1 MKTNTKTS
9 KVVGLGLFTAI
20 VVVLQFLGSFIK
32 FGPFS
37 ITLVLAP
44 IVIGAALYG
53 IGAGAYLG
61 LVFGA
66 TVLISGDAAAFLT
79 INPIGTVIIVLLK
92 GMLAGLAAGLIYS
105 LISKAS
111 SLAGVIVAGVVCP
124 IVNTGIFL
132 AGCYI
137 FFQEWLVA
145 VFGTTGFVTVVAGLV
160 GVNFLVELGIN
171 MVLSTAIVKIID
183 LGKKQ
188 LNSKT
193 KA

>member
-124 IVNTGIFL
+124 IVNTAIFL

>member
-20 VVVLQFLGSFIK
+20 VVVLQLLGSFIK

-92 GMLAGLAAGLIYS
+92 GMLAGLSAGLIYS

-160 GVNFLVELGIN
+160 GVNFLIELGIN

>member
-1 MKTNTKTS
+1 MKKNTKTS

-92 GMLAGLAAGLIYS
+92 GMLAGLAAGLVYS

-160 GVNFLVELGIN
+160 TINFAIELGIN

>member
-20 VVVLQFLGSFIK
+20 VVVLQLLGSFIK

-61 LVFGA
+61 LVFGV

-92 GMLAGLAAGLIYS
+92 CMLAGLAAGLIYS

-171 MVLSTAIVKIID
+171 MLLSTAIVKIID

>member
-111 SLAGVIVAGVVCP
+111 SLAGVIVAGIVCP

>member
-20 VVVLQFLGSFIK
+20 VVVLQLLGSFIK

-92 GMLAGLAAGLIYS
+92 GMLAGLTAGLVYS

-124 IVNTGIFL
+124 IVNTGMFL

-193 KA
+193 KV

>member
-53 IGAGAYLG
+53 IGAGTYLG

-92 GMLAGLAAGLIYS
+92 GMLAGLTAGLVYS

>member
-20 VVVLQFLGSFIK
+20 VVVLQLLGSFIK

-92 GMLAGLAAGLIYS
+92 GMLAGLAAGLVYS
-105 LISKAS
+105 LISKAN
-111 SLAGVIVAGVVCP
+111 SLAGVIVAGIVCP
-124 IVNTGIFL
+124 FVNTGIFL

>member
-1 MKTNTKTS
+1 MKTNTKTG

-20 VVVLQFLGSFIK
+20 VVILQLLGSFIK
-32 FGPFS
+32 FGTFS

-92 GMLAGLAAGLIYS
+92 GMLAGLAAGLVYS

-137 FFQEWLVA
+137 FFQEWLVE

-160 GVNFLVELGIN
+160 TINFAIELGIN

>member
-92 GMLAGLAAGLIYS
+92 GMLAGLAAGL
-105 LISKAS
+105 
-111 SLAGVIVAGVVCP
+111 V
-124 IVNTGIFL
+124 
-132 AGCYI
+132 
-137 FFQEWLVA
+137 
-145 VFGTTGFVTVVAGLV
+145 
-160 GVNFLVELGIN
+160 
-171 MVLSTAIVKIID
+171 
-183 LGKKQ
+183 
-188 LNSKT
+188 
-193 KA
+193 

>member
-1 MKTNTKTS
+1 MKTNTKTG

-20 VVVLQFLGSFIK
+20 VVVLQLLGSFIK

-61 LVFGA
+61 LVFGV

-92 GMLAGLAAGLIYS
+92 GMLAGLSAGMVYS
-105 LISKAS
+105 LVQKADYARRNHPIFHDYTGSKS
-111 SLAGVIVAGVVCP
+111 TC
-124 IVNTGIFL
+124 FDF
-132 AGCYI
+132 GCHGR
-137 FFQEWLVA
+137 ER
-145 VFGTTGFVTVVAGLV
+145 
-160 GVNFLVELGIN
+160 
-171 MVLSTAIVKIID
+171 
-183 LGKKQ
+183 
-188 LNSKT
+188 
-193 KA
+193 

>member
-53 IGAGAYLG
+53 IGAGTYLG
-61 LVFGA
+61 LVFGT
-66 TVLISGDAAAFLT
+66 TVLISSDAAAFLT

-92 GMLAGLAAGLIYS
+92 GMLAGLTAGLVYS

-193 KA
+193 KS

>member
-20 VVVLQFLGSFIK
+20 VVVLQLLGSFIK

-92 GMLAGLAAGLIYS
+92 GMLAGLTAGLVYS

-160 GVNFLVELGIN
+160 GVNFLIELGIN

>member
-1 MKTNTKTS
+1 MKANTKTS

-92 GMLAGLAAGLIYS
+92 GMLAGLAAGLVYS
-105 LISKAS
+105 LISRAR
-111 SLAGVIVAGVVCP
+111 VILC
-124 IVNTGIFL
+124 IV
-132 AGCYI
+132 
-137 FFQEWLVA
+137 FQ
-145 VFGTTGFVTVVAGLV
+145 
-160 GVNFLVELGIN
+160 
-171 MVLSTAIVKIID
+171 
-183 LGKKQ
+183 
-188 LNSKT
+188 
-193 KA
+193 

>member
-20 VVVLQFLGSFIK
+20 VVVLQLLGSFIK

-137 FFQEWLVA
+137 FFQEWLVTA
-145 VFGTTGFVTVVAGLV
+145 FGTTGFVTVVAGLV
-160 GVNFLVELGIN
+160 TINFAIELGIN

>member
-145 VFGTTGFVTVVAGLV
+145 VFGTTGFVKVVAGLV